1 MAMAPSKLRDFL
13 ANAPITEAA
22 NAAMAVVDS
31 VQSYPNNG
39 VKLLGFSA
47 AFLLAVEA
55 SGLTVS
61 EVMVYTKNA
70 INNAE
75 GKRPEFQAVAR
86 YIENEVLN

>member
-1 MAMAPSKLRDFL
+1 MAMAPSKLRDLL
-13 ANAPITEAA
+13 ANAPITDAA

-31 VQSYPNNG
+31 VQSCPNNG

-61 EVMVYTKNA
+61 DVMVYTKNA

-75 GKRPEFQAVAR
+75 GKRPEFQAVSR
-86 YIENEVLN
+86 YIDNEVLN

>member
-1 MAMAPSKLRDFL
+1 MAMAPSKLRDLL
-13 ANAPITEAA
+13 ANAPITDAA

-31 VQSYPNNG
+31 VQSCPNNG
-39 VKLLGFSA
+39 VILLGFSA

-61 EVMVYTKNA
+61 DVMVYTKNV

-75 GKRPEFQAVAR
+75 GKRPEFQAVSR
-86 YIENEVLN
+86 YIDNEVLN

>member
-1 MAMAPSKLRDFL
+1 MAPSKLRDLL
-13 ANAPITEAA
+13 ANAPITDAA

-31 VQSYPNNG
+31 VQSCPNNG

-61 EVMVYTKNA
+61 DVMVYTKNA
-70 INNAE
+70 INDAE
-75 GKRPEFQAVAR
+75 GKRPEFQAVSR
-86 YIENEVLN
+86 YIDNEVLN